1 MRLLKI
7 NGTVGNKLIWAP
19 ISEKT
24 MFLQVAK
31 TELFVFATINR
42 YIFCSSSRGGRELA

>member
-7 NGTVGNKLIWAP
+7 NGTGVGNKLIWP
-19 ISEKT
+19 LISEKP

-31 TELFVFATINR
+31 TELFVSATINR
-42 YIFCSSSRGGRELA
+42 YIFYSEIARIV